1 MATLPWMVLQEVGQA
16 VAAAHH
22 PELAVVEAILPA
34 NQVVGQEDDR
44 QYLLRIIMFAHLL
57 YRQNQSQLRSH
68 PRKMRQLTAI
78 QRLSHHHRK

>member
-44 QYLLRIIMFAHLL
+44 Q
-57 YRQNQSQLRSH
+57 
-68 PRKMRQLTAI
+68 
-78 QRLSHHHRK
+78 